1 MTNIKNRD
9 CVAIHLQIDSFSA
22 EMIDKLLTLFNN
34 EFDKHIYKY
43 EIIDFLVYEFKRFTG
58 DFDDSQ
64 VIMEFLKF
72 KDLDQYA
79 GDYDDTENE
88 I

>member
-1 MTNIKNRD
+1 MNIKNRD
-9 CVAIHLQIDSFSA
+9 YVAIHLQIDSSSA

-34 EFDKHIYKY
+34 ELDKPIYKY

-72 KDLDQYA
+72 NDLDQYA